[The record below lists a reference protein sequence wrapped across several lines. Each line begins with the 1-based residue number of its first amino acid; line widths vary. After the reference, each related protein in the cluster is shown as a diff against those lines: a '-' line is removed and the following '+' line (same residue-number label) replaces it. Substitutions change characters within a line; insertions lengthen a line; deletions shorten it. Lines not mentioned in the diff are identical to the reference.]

1 MHQLMQMRLANP
13 ASQHAAGRQ
22 ARKVV
27 EEARE
32 SILRSCGARVTGMA
46 SDQLIFTS
54 GGTEAN
60 NLALFGLAEQ
70 RPGSIVVSSIE
81 HPSVLASAERLQ
93 SLGRTIYHMPCRQD
107 GTIDVDS
114 LEQRIATESIAVV
127 SLMAAN
133 NETGVIQNIERVAEV
148 CSNAGVWL
156 HTDAVQAIGKV
167 PLEFAKLN
175 VDAMTITAHKLHG
188 PVGIGALIL
197 RNGIMIAPQLFGGF
211 QQLGLR
217 PGTENAILAAG
228 FAAATS
234 EAKSQRD
241 VAAVQMESMRDRL
254 EQIITS
260 RISRARVVGRES
272 QRLPHTSSIAF
283 DGLDRQALQLA
294 LDQLGVA
301 CSTGSACASG
311 SSQPSHV
318 LLAMGLN
325 DSLVRGGV
333 RFSLS
338 RETTPDEIDRA
349 GELIVSAVE
358 RLSKIANLVIPRGTN
373 SA

>member
-1 MHQLMQMRLANP
+1 MHQLMQLRLANP

-32 SILRSCGARVTGMA
+32 AILKACGAHTTGMS

-70 RPGSIVVSSIE
+70 RTGSIVVSNIE
-81 HPSVLASAERLQ
+81 HPSILASAERLKT
-93 SLGRTIYHMPCRQD
+93 LGRTVHQIPCNTN
-107 GTIDVDS
+107 GIIS
-114 LEQRIATESIAVV
+114 IEHLEKLLVSEPVAVV
-127 SLMAAN
+127 SVMTAN
-133 NETGVIQNIERVAEV
+133 NETGVIQHIEQVTKL
-148 CSNAGVWL
+148 CNNANVWV
-156 HTDAVQAIGKV
+156 HTDAVQAIGKM
-167 PLEFAKLN
+167 PLEFAKLG
-175 VDAMTITAHKLHG
+175 VDAMTITAHKIHG
-188 PVGIGALIL
+188 PVGIGAIVV
-197 RNGIMIAPQLFGGF
+197 RKGITIAPQLFGGF

-217 PGTENAILAAG
+217 PGTENAVLAGG
-228 FAAATS
+228 FSAAII
-234 EAKSQRD
+234 EAQSARD
-241 VAAVQMESMRDRL
+241 VASVQMESMRDRL
-254 EQIITS
+254 EQIITN
-260 RISRARVVGRES
+260 RIARARVVGIES
-272 QRLPHTSSIAF
+272 KRLPHTSSITF

-318 LLAMGLN
+318 LVAMGLS
-325 DSLVRGGV
+325 DSMVRGGV

-338 RETTPDEIDRA
+338 RDTNPDEIDRA
-349 GELIVSAVE
+349 GELIVSAVQ
-358 RLSKIANLVIPRGTN
+358 RLSKINNLMN
-373 SA
+373 S